1 MTALPIGARL
11 AAAALALGHVALL
24 AQRLDAAALGAM
36 LFALGLAGLG
46 GGLLAAGQAQHLL
59 RAGPGAA
66 IPRAA
71 LGNLAAGGLAG
82 LAVLGAAAAT
92 GGLALSGAA
101 VGLTVALAV
110 VQGAAT
116 LAGAAQRARGRTGR
130 AALALGPLR
139 AGLPLCLTMA
149 SPAASVEACLA
160 LAAAGQALALLP
172 LLPGLPR
179 VAAGPPVPRALWQT
193 QAGWLVLTHLDV
205 LAAGVLLPVETAG
218 AYLLARR
225 CAAPLALVVEGLRF
239 AAARPLARAYA
250 AGDGP
255 GEARRWH
262 RRTTVAGGLAL
273 LAAAGAL
280 PLLPPAIGAT
290 PVVLPLVIAHLAAQ
304 VPPVLFGLGGVALN
318 MAGRER
324 ARRWLLWRAVA
335 LAAPCLAAAALGG
348 ALPLALTHAAV
359 HMAQGAAAARLLTRE
374 TGGAPGV
381 RSPARAAP
389 RAASPQGSAGR

>member
-1 MTALPIGARL
+1 M
-11 AAAALALGHVALL
+11 
-24 AQRLDAAALGAM
+24 
-36 LFALGLAGLG
+36 
-46 GGLLAAGQAQHLL
+46 
-59 RAGPGAA
+59 
-66 IPRAA
+66 
-71 LGNLAAGGLAG
+71 
-82 LAVLGAAAAT
+82 
-92 GGLALSGAA
+92 
-101 VGLTVALAV
+101 
-110 VQGAAT
+110 
-116 LAGAAQRARGRTGR
+116 
-130 AALALGPLR
+130 
-139 AGLPLCLTMA
+139 
-149 SPAASVEACLA
+149 
-160 LAAAGQALALLP
+160 
-172 LLPGLPR
+172 
-179 VAAGPPVPRALWQT
+179 
-193 QAGWLVLTHLDV
+193 
-205 LAAGVLLPVETAG
+205 
-218 AYLLARR
+218 
-225 CAAPLALVVEGLRF
+225 VEGLRF

-359 HMAQGAAAARLLTRE
+359 HRAQGAAAARPAPRGL
-374 TGGAPGV
+374 GAPWSIPGPRSTARGV
-381 RSPARAAP
+381 AARIRRSVTSPACRA
-389 RAASPQGSAGR
+389 